1 MLVVAVVVLR
11 MGLSIVAR
19 VTDACFL
26 LRMVG
31 VVCVV
36 ASVVVV
42 VGVGT
47 DSSKV
52 TRCWLILVGAG
63 MLFSIASIFSS
74 ASSWA
79 APFWFLWPLIAWVR
93 SSIAFVRVSVGVSVG
108 WVM

>member
-1 MLVVAVVVLR
+1 MLVVAVAVLR
-11 MGLSIVAR
+11 MRLSIVAL

-31 VVCVV
+31 VVGVV
-36 ASVVVV
+36 AGVVVV

-52 TRCWLILVGAG
+52 TRCWLILVGVG
-63 MLFSIASIFSS
+63 MLFSVALSFSS
-74 ASSWA
+74 ASIWA

-93 SSIAFVRVSVGVSVG
+93 SSIAFIRVSIGVSVG